1 MPGAGGRGFS
11 PTTTPRPSHLEAQG
25 IEYNKQRLESNAA
38 RRAKI
43 NAIRESLRGATDEQ
57 INAALAALG
66 LN

>member
-1 MPGAGGRGFS
+1 VWEAQLAA
-11 PTTTPRPSHLEAQG
+11 HLEAQG